1 MVKRAGKAIT
11 ESLGEARGDTN
22 LWLLTV
28 AEHEVKRNEPATA
41 ADAFAR
47 MMVKGSKV
55 ADPNRVDAV
64 QKYLDGAFK

>member
-1 MVKRAGKAIT
+1 MRFFGLDPRRIGGAFFGGLL
-11 ESLGEARGDTN
+11 LGTPLASA
-22 LWLLTV
+22 
-28 AEHEVKRNEPATA
+28 AENEPAPA

-55 ADPNRVDAV
+55 ADPNRVEAV